1 MFVADDAPLLH
12 SADEAARQPM
22 SELSIPA
29 LFEQQVARDPEAIAV
44 TFGETRLSYAVLNA
58 RANRLAHHLLALGV
72 QPEDRVAVAL
82 HRCIDLPVAMLAIFK
97 AGAVY
102 LPVDPNYPAERIAF
116 MLDDARPALLLT
128 ASAAGAGMHAPGLRQ
143 LCLDDLALDGLP
155 AHNPG
160 LPIAPQHAAYLIYTS
175 GSTGKPKGVLVSHR
189 GVPYLVSTHMRRCEL
204 GPGCRVLQFA
214 SPSFDAALSEL
225 LRPLL
230 SGATSVMAPPDDLV
244 PGAPLAALLLRE
256 RVTHV
261 TLPPA
266 VLAVMPED
274 SLASVRYLIVAG
286 EAVSPALVERWHHG
300 RRMINAYGPTE
311 ATVLASMSAPMAGA
325 DDLSIGTPIDNTQIH
340 LLDAMLR
347 PVPIGAAG
355 ELCIG
360 GPGVARGYLNRPG
373 LTAERFV
380 ADPFGPPG
388 ARLYRSGDL
397 GRWRHDGT
405 LEFLGR
411 IDEQVKIR
419 GFRIEPGEVQAV
431 LEQHPEVAQATVIAR
446 EDQPGNRQLVGY
458 VVAAEHT
465 QPEPAALR
473 RYLAEH
479 LPDYMVPAAVV
490 MLEALPLTPNGKIDR
505 KALPAPD
512 FTAQSSAREAQTPNE
527 RALAGLFAEVLG
539 LPRVG
544 IDDDF
549 FALGGHSLL
558 ATRLISRI
566 RATLQIGLSVRAL
579 FEAPS
584 VARLAARLERADASA
599 ALQPVLTA
607 LPRPDTLPLSFAQQ
621 RLWFLHRFEGPSASY
636 NIPSCWRLHGAIDCA
651 ALEAALADLA
661 ERHESL
667 RTVFP
672 ETASGPCQRILDGVD
687 ARPALER
694 VRLDDRPEP
703 EAALQ
708 DALREAVRYG
718 FDLATQLPLRAT
730 LFTLGPD
737 THVLLLLLHHIA
749 ADGESVTPLMA
760 DLAVAYAARRGG
772 QAPGWAPLPLQY
784 ADYTL
789 WQHALLARPDDPA
802 SHAGRQLAYWHG
814 ALAGT
819 PELCSPLPDRPRP
832 AVSSHRNA
840 AFRLDMPPALHRALV
855 VAGQRHGASLF
866 MVLHAALAILLSRL
880 GAGADIVV
888 GSPIAGRTDAA
899 LDPLVGF
906 FVNTLALRTDTSG
919 DPDIAT
925 LLRQVR
931 ERCLTA
937 YAHQDLPFE
946 RVIEALNPTRTLS
959 AHPLFQV
966 MLGLQNAGQQPRLD
980 LAGLRATHLP
990 VHVPVVKC
998 DLVFNMWESADA
1010 ADAGNTPAGLHGHI
1024 EYAVDLFDAPTI
1036 ARLVRQWQRVLEAI
1050 VAVPGCRISEID
1062 LLDDED
1068 QRLLQ
1073 GWNATAQPVPERS
1086 IPALFEQQVARDPEA
1101 IAIVCGD
1108 RRFTYADLNARAN
1121 RLAHHLIGLGVRTED
1136 RIAVLL
1142 DDSTDFVVAIAAV
1155 LKAGAVYTPLS
1166 SRYPDERKQWIMADA
1181 AAGVLLVKGET
1192 PEGLRGMPGRVIDLD
1207 DPALARQPATNPGR
1221 AIAPDQLA
1229 YVIYTSGSTGRPK
1242 GVAVTHANIASF
1254 AADRRWRNG
1263 DHARVLAH
1271 SPHAFDASTYELW
1284 VPLLTGGQI
1293 VAAPPGNL
1301 EPAALRQLI
1310 DTASVTAVF
1319 MTTAMFRLAMDTD
1332 PACLR
1337 GLRTLWTGG
1346 ERASAAAFERM
1357 RAGCPDTAVVH
1368 VYGPTETTTYAIAY
1382 PVPAQ
1387 GDMAEN
1393 VPIGGP
1399 LDNTQIH
1406 LLDAMLQPVPIGAAG
1421 ELCIGGPGVARGYL
1435 NRPGLTAERFVA
1447 DPFGAPGARLYRSGD
1462 LGRWRHDGTL
1472 EFLGRIDEQVKIRG
1486 FRIEPGEVQAVLE
1499 QHPEVA
1505 QATVIAREDQP
1516 GNRQLV
1522 GYVVAAEHTQ
1532 PEPAALRRYLAEHL
1546 PDYMV
1551 PAAVVMLEAL
1561 PLTPNGKI
1569 DRKAL
1574 PAPDF
1579 TAQSASRTPRTPVE
1593 HALATLFANTLGLE
1607 KVGIDDSFFD
1617 LGGHSLLA
1625 TRLASRIRSMLSVE
1639 LPVRTLFEAPT
1650 VALLAQRVTAGQ
1662 ASAIEGPV
1670 LAPVPRPDA
1679 IPLSFAQQ
1687 RLWFL
1692 HRLEGPSPTY
1702 NVPSCWRLRGT
1713 LHADALEAA
1722 LADVVARHE
1731 SLRTVF
1737 PETGETPCQRILD
1750 AAHARPALE
1759 CVRLDDRPE
1768 PEAALHD
1775 ALQAAV
1781 RYSFDLATQ
1790 LPLRATLFTL
1800 GADEHVL
1807 LLLLH
1812 HIAADGESIGPL
1824 MADLAVA
1831 YAARRS
1837 GRAPAWAPLAVQYV
1851 DYTVWQHALLARP
1864 DDPASRAGRQLAYW
1878 RETLTGAPELCTFPP
1893 DRARPAAPSHRGAA
1907 VPLRIAPALHRDL
1920 VAVGQR
1926 HGASL
1931 FMVLHAALA
1940 ILLSR
1945 LGAGADVVVG
1955 SPIAGRTEATL
1966 DPLVGFFVN
1975 TLALRTNTSG
1985 DPDIATLLSQV
1996 REHCLAAYAHQDLPF
2011 ERVIEALNPARTLS
2025 AHPLFQ
2031 VMLGLQNASQQ
2042 PRLDLADLRT
2052 AHQPVHVPVVKFD
2065 LVFNMR
2071 EWADTQDAPEGLQGH
2086 IEYAVDLFD
2095 APTVERLARQWQRVL
2110 EAIATAP
2117 GCRISAI
2124 DLLDDDDRRLLQ
2136 GWNAT
2141 AQPVPERSIPAL
2153 FEQQVARDPETI
2165 AVTFGET
2172 RLSYAVLNARA
2183 NRLAHHLL
2191 ALGVQPEDR
2200 VAVALHRCVD
2210 LPVAMLAIFKAGAVY
2225 LPVDPNYP
2233 AERVAFM
2240 LDDARPTLLLTTST
2254 AGAGMHAPGLRQLCL
2269 DDLAL
2274 DGLPAHN
2281 PGLPIAPQHAAY
2293 LIYTSGS
2300 TGKPKGVL
2308 VSHRGVPHLVSTHR
2322 RRCELGPGCRV
2333 LQFASPS
2340 FDAALSELLRP
2351 LLSGATSVMAPPD
2364 DLVPGA
2370 PLAALLLRERVTHVT
2385 LPPAV
2390 LAVMPEDSLASVR
2403 YLIVAGEAV
2412 SPALVE
2418 RWHHGRRMINAYG
2431 PTEATVLA
2439 SMSAPMAGAD
2449 DLSIGTP
2456 IDNTQIHLLDAM
2468 LRPVPIGAAGELCIG
2483 GPGVARGYLNRPGLT
2498 AERFVADPFGPPGAR
2513 LYRSGDLGR
2522 WRHDG
2527 TLEFLGRIDE
2537 QVKIRGFRI
2546 EPGEVQAV
2554 LEQHPEVAQATVIAR
2569 EDQPGNR
2576 QLVGYVVAAEHT
2588 QPEPAALRRYLAEHL
2603 PDYMVPAAVV
2613 MLEALPLTPNGK
2625 IDRKALPAPEAGAD
2639 ASQAYEAPQ
2648 GEAETELA
2656 RIWGEILKRDR
2667 VGRTD
2672 QFFELGGHS
2681 LLAVRTV
2688 TAMRQAFGVD
2698 VAVRDLFAWPVLK
2711 DLAAHLRQ
2719 AARADLPAISAAERG
2734 AQVPM
2739 SFAQRALWFL
2749 AQIDGITQVHLV
2761 PIGVQLRGHLDR
2773 DALRRALDRIVA
2785 RHEALRTTFAVADGQ
2800 PVQRILPAHA
2810 ARLRLDETDLRGH
2823 GHPHDALQRLIA
2835 LECETPF
2842 DLGTDP
2848 AIRGRLIR
2856 QADDA
2861 YTLLVTLHHIA
2872 TDGWSVGVFLRELGA
2887 LYNAFTQAQDD
2898 PLPALALQYADY
2910 SLWQQRWMASDAP
2923 QRQAAYWKTM
2933 LADAPEQ
2940 LELPTDH
2947 PRPLRRAYAGALL
2960 DVTLD
2965 ATLTAGLKALS
2976 RRHGTTLFMT
2986 LLTGWAI
2993 LLSRLSR
3000 QRDVVI
3006 GTAVANRGHAEVEPL
3021 IGFFA
3026 NMLALRVDLDDAP
3039 TVGQLL
3045 RQVKARAIAAQ
3056 QHEDLPFEHV
3066 VELTRPTR
3074 SLARNPLFQVVFVWQ
3089 NTPEEALALNGLTA
3103 TPLRMETRTTAK
3115 FDLTLALQETGDRI
3129 SGGIEYATALFE
3141 PGTIERFAGYL
3152 RTLLQAMVDDDA
3164 RPVDRL
3170 PMLPAAERQH
3180 LLAGADAAAHAV
3192 SEATLPQL
3200 FERQAAQTPEAIAV
3214 VFEAQSLTYAELNR
3228 RANRL
3233 AHGLIAQG
3241 IGPAQFVGIALP
3253 RGLDLLVAL
3262 LAVLKAGAAYLP
3274 LDPDYPQD
3282 RLAFMI
3288 EDAQPTLV
3296 ITHAAV
3302 ADRLP
3307 AGAPQWTLDAPE
3319 TEARLSRMPA
3329 ADPTDAHR
3337 VRPLLPSHPVYV
3349 IYTSGS
3355 TGKPKGVVIEHRNV
3369 ARLLRVTE
3377 PPFRFDHTDVWT
3389 LFHSFAFDFSVWEIW
3404 GALAYGGRLVVVPA
3418 LCARAPDAFYA
3429 LLCREGVTVLNQ
3441 TPSAFQQLIAAQARS
3456 DAAHR
3461 LRCIVFGGEALELH
3475 TLLPW
3480 IRRND
3485 PERTRLINMYGI
3497 TEITVHATFCPIGRA
3512 DIEAGAGSRIG
3523 TPLADLRLHLLDEAL
3538 EPVPVGVLGE
3548 LYIGGPGLARGYL
3561 NRPALTAE
3569 RFIASPFGPPG
3580 ARLYKSGDIGRRLPD
3595 GTFEF
3600 LGRNDDQVKIRGFR
3614 IELGEI
3620 EAKLAAQPGV
3630 RDAVVLAREDRAG
3643 DKQLVAYLVPEAGGA
3658 LHAATLRD
3666 SLARELADYMLPSAY
3681 VMLDTLP
3688 LTVNGKLDRK
3698 ALPAPQGDAYVRRGD
3713 AAPQGAMET
3722 ALAAIWSAVLQR
3734 ESIGRHDN
3742 FFELGGHSLLAV
3754 RLLSQI
3760 RDALQ
3765 LEMPLSALFSHP
3777 SLAGFAAAAEQT
3789 GRTTVTAIPPADR
3802 GAPLALSFAQQR
3814 LWFLAQMEGTRVSEA
3829 YHIPGAFRLEGTLDP
3844 AALAAALDRIVARHE
3859 ALRTTFG
3866 EHDGVAVQVI
3876 APPDIGLALQTHDLS
3891 GIDDPQAREARLRQ
3905 HLAQQARAPFDLARS
3920 PLMRAGLFRLAPQE
3934 HVLFLCLH
3942 HIVFD
3947 GWSMGVLLHELS
3959 ALYAA
3964 LRETGADAHD
3974 PLPPLPI
3981 QYPDY
3986 AQWQRRWIGG
3996 ERQRHQ
4002 ADYWRQALA
4011 GVPSVIAL
4019 PTDRPRPPRQDY
4031 AGAHCPVVLDAA
4043 LSRRLGALSQRH
4055 GVTLYMTLMAAWATL
4070 LSRLSGQHDIVIG
4083 SPTAGRTR
4091 SETEH
4096 LIGFFVNTLAMR
4108 YQLAPGQT
4116 VAGLLAH
4123 SRQQVLA
4130 AQQHADLPFEQIVDL
4145 VQPPR
4150 SLAHAPIF
4158 QVLFAWQ
4165 NVPPGRLALP
4175 ALTASPLRG
4184 PGSVSAKFDLTL
4196 TLQEADGR
4204 IVGTL
4209 EYATALYDGATV
4221 ERYIDHWRTLLEAM
4235 ADDDSRPLA
4244 DLPLLTPAQRQQV
4257 LAQWNAT
4264 QAPYPRHACLH
4275 QSFEAQAGRTPDAV
4289 AVVHEARQLTYAQLN
4304 AQANRLAHR
4313 LIALGVRPDARV
4325 ALCMMRGVEM
4335 VVGLLGILK
4344 AGGAYVPLDPNH
4356 PPARLAAMLEDCA
4369 PAAVVVKDALPSG
4382 LPAQGLPVVSLDE
4395 ADTARDSPAGNPDAD
4410 ALGLTSRHL
4419 AYVIYTSGSTGLP
4432 KGVMVE
4438 HRSVMNLWQALEQT
4452 VYGEGRP
4459 CARVALNA
4467 ALSFDASVQA
4477 LVQLLSGRCL
4487 VIVPQAIRLDAA
4499 ALSAFLKDQRID
4511 VFDCT
4516 PAQLDLLVAGG
4527 AFDDAP
4533 GLPGA
4538 ILVGG
4543 DAMAASTWDTLCR
4556 TDGVRVYNVYGPT
4569 ECTVDA
4575 TLCAL
4580 RGQSGRPSIGRPLAN
4595 TRAYL
4600 LDARQQP
4607 VPVGVAGELC
4617 IGGAGV
4623 ARGYLNRPE
4632 LTAERFLPDPFSG
4645 EAGARMYRTGDLGR
4659 WLPDGRI
4666 EYLGR
4671 NDHQVKIRGFRI
4683 EPGEIQAVLEQH
4695 PDVVQAAVVAHEDAA
4710 GGKQLVG
4717 YAVAA
4722 GAARLEPAALR
4733 RYLAERLPDYMVP
4746 AAMVRLD
4753 ALPLTANGKIDRQA
4767 LPAPDFGAGAN
4778 ARAPLTPNEHAL
4790 AALFAEALGLDK
4802 VGIDD
4807 SFFDLGGH
4815 SLLATRLVS
4824 RIRAELD
4831 AALPVRALFEAP
4843 SVALLAQRLNADGA
4857 DGDLDLVLP
4866 LRATGNKRPLF
4877 CVHTATGLGWPYAGL
4892 VAHVGREVP
4901 VYALQ
4906 SPFLDAHAPL
4916 HDDIGAVVDRYIAAL
4931 QAVQP
4936 QGPYRLLGWSIGGVI
4951 AHRIATRLEQLGHA
4965 VELLALL
4972 DSHPAQRAQT
4982 QPSTQ
4987 AQLLRRFL
4995 DIIGWPAGE
5004 DEVPADPPLDTLA
5017 RLHAQHDR
5025 LSVLTLAQVHRLF
5038 DVFKHHLRLWRA
5050 PDLGRV
5056 HGRTVLFEATRAAP
5070 RPEPLHTLWTPHVAR
5085 AMAVHGIP
5093 CTHDDMARPA
5103 CLAAIG
5109 QQLKDAL

>member
-1 MFVADDAPLLH
+1 
-12 SADEAARQPM
+12 
-22 SELSIPA
+22 
-29 LFEQQVARDPEAIAV
+29 
-44 TFGETRLSYAVLNA
+44 
-58 RANRLAHHLLALGV
+58 
-72 QPEDRVAVAL
+72 
-82 HRCIDLPVAMLAIFK
+82 
-97 AGAVY
+97 
-102 LPVDPNYPAERIAF
+102 
-116 MLDDARPALLLT
+116 
-128 ASAAGAGMHAPGLRQ
+128 
-143 LCLDDLALDGLP
+143 
-155 AHNPG
+155 
-160 LPIAPQHAAYLIYTS
+160 
-175 GSTGKPKGVLVSHR
+175 
-189 GVPYLVSTHMRRCEL
+189 MRRCEL

-266 VLAVMPED
+266 VLAVMPEH

-458 VVAAEHT
+458 AVAAEHT

-490 MLEALPLTPNGKIDR
+490 MLDALPLTPNGKIDR

-527 RALAGLFAEVLG
+527 RALASLFAEVLG

-566 RATLQIGLSVRAL
+566 RTTLQIGLSVRAL

-737 THVLLLLLHHIA
+737 AHVLLLLLHHIA

-1068 QRLLQ
+1068 RRLLQ
-1073 GWNATAQPVPERS
+1073 GWNATAQPVPDRS

-1108 RRFTYADLNARAN
+1108 HRFTYADLNARAN

-1368 VYGPTETTTYAIAY
+1368 VYGPTETTTYAVAY

-1393 VPIGGP
+1393 VPLGGP

-1447 DPFGAPGARLYRSGD
+1447 DPFGPPGARLYRSGD

-1522 GYVVAAEHTQ
+1522 GYAVAAEHTQ

-1579 TAQSASRTPRTPVE
+1579 TAQSASRTPRTPRTPVE

-1878 RETLTGAPELCTFPP
+1878 RETLTGA
-1893 DRARPAAPSHRGAA
+1893 
-1907 VPLRIAPALHRDL
+1907 
-1920 VAVGQR
+1920 
-1926 HGASL
+1926 
-1931 FMVLHAALA
+1931 
-1940 ILLSR
+1940 
-1945 LGAGADVVVG
+1945 
-1955 SPIAGRTEATL
+1955 
-1966 DPLVGFFVN
+1966 
-1975 TLALRTNTSG
+1975 
-1985 DPDIATLLSQV
+1985 
-1996 REHCLAAYAHQDLPF
+1996 
-2011 ERVIEALNPARTLS
+2011 
-2025 AHPLFQ
+2025 
-2031 VMLGLQNASQQ
+2031 
-2042 PRLDLADLRT
+2042 
-2052 AHQPVHVPVVKFD
+2052 
-2065 LVFNMR
+2065 
-2071 EWADTQDAPEGLQGH
+2071 
-2086 IEYAVDLFD
+2086 
-2095 APTVERLARQWQRVL
+2095 
-2110 EAIATAP
+2110 
-2117 GCRISAI
+2117 
-2124 DLLDDDDRRLLQ
+2124 
-2136 GWNAT
+2136 
-2141 AQPVPERSIPAL
+2141 
-2153 FEQQVARDPETI
+2153 
-2165 AVTFGET
+2165 
-2172 RLSYAVLNARA
+2172 
-2183 NRLAHHLL
+2183 
-2191 ALGVQPEDR
+2191 
-2200 VAVALHRCVD
+2200 
-2210 LPVAMLAIFKAGAVY
+2210 
-2225 LPVDPNYP
+2225 
-2233 AERVAFM
+2233 
-2240 LDDARPTLLLTTST
+2240 
-2254 AGAGMHAPGLRQLCL
+2254 
-2269 DDLAL
+2269 
-2274 DGLPAHN
+2274 
-2281 PGLPIAPQHAAY
+2281 
-2293 LIYTSGS
+2293 
-2300 TGKPKGVL
+2300 
-2308 VSHRGVPHLVSTHR
+2308 
-2322 RRCELGPGCRV
+2322 
-2333 LQFASPS
+2333 
-2340 FDAALSELLRP
+2340 
-2351 LLSGATSVMAPPD
+2351 
-2364 DLVPGA
+2364 
-2370 PLAALLLRERVTHVT
+2370 
-2385 LPPAV
+2385 
-2390 LAVMPEDSLASVR
+2390 
-2403 YLIVAGEAV
+2403 
-2412 SPALVE
+2412 
-2418 RWHHGRRMINAYG
+2418 
-2431 PTEATVLA
+2431 
-2439 SMSAPMAGAD
+2439 
-2449 DLSIGTP
+2449 
-2456 IDNTQIHLLDAM
+2456 
-2468 LRPVPIGAAGELCIG
+2468 
-2483 GPGVARGYLNRPGLT
+2483 
-2498 AERFVADPFGPPGAR
+2498 
-2513 LYRSGDLGR
+2513 
-2522 WRHDG
+2522 
-2527 TLEFLGRIDE
+2527 
-2537 QVKIRGFRI
+2537 
-2546 EPGEVQAV
+2546 
-2554 LEQHPEVAQATVIAR
+2554 
-2569 EDQPGNR
+2569 
-2576 QLVGYVVAAEHT
+2576 
-2588 QPEPAALRRYLAEHL
+2588 
-2603 PDYMVPAAVV
+2603 
-2613 MLEALPLTPNGK
+2613 
-2625 IDRKALPAPEAGAD
+2625 
-2639 ASQAYEAPQ
+2639 
-2648 GEAETELA
+2648 
-2656 RIWGEILKRDR
+2656 
-2667 VGRTD
+2667 
-2672 QFFELGGHS
+2672 
-2681 LLAVRTV
+2681 
-2688 TAMRQAFGVD
+2688 
-2698 VAVRDLFAWPVLK
+2698 
-2711 DLAAHLRQ
+2711 
-2719 AARADLPAISAAERG
+2719 
-2734 AQVPM
+2734 
-2739 SFAQRALWFL
+2739 
-2749 AQIDGITQVHLV
+2749 
-2761 PIGVQLRGHLDR
+2761 
-2773 DALRRALDRIVA
+2773 
-2785 RHEALRTTFAVADGQ
+2785 
-2800 PVQRILPAHA
+2800 
-2810 ARLRLDETDLRGH
+2810 
-2823 GHPHDALQRLIA
+2823 
-2835 LECETPF
+2835 
-2842 DLGTDP
+2842 
-2848 AIRGRLIR
+2848 
-2856 QADDA
+2856 
-2861 YTLLVTLHHIA
+2861 
-2872 TDGWSVGVFLRELGA
+2872 
-2887 LYNAFTQAQDD
+2887 
-2898 PLPALALQYADY
+2898 
-2910 SLWQQRWMASDAP
+2910 
-2923 QRQAAYWKTM
+2923 
-2933 LADAPEQ
+2933 
-2940 LELPTDH
+2940 
-2947 PRPLRRAYAGALL
+2947 
-2960 DVTLD
+2960 
-2965 ATLTAGLKALS
+2965 
-2976 RRHGTTLFMT
+2976 
-2986 LLTGWAI
+2986 
-2993 LLSRLSR
+2993 
-3000 QRDVVI
+3000 
-3006 GTAVANRGHAEVEPL
+3006 
-3021 IGFFA
+3021 
-3026 NMLALRVDLDDAP
+3026 
-3039 TVGQLL
+3039 
-3045 RQVKARAIAAQ
+3045 
-3056 QHEDLPFEHV
+3056 
-3066 VELTRPTR
+3066 
-3074 SLARNPLFQVVFVWQ
+3074 
-3089 NTPEEALALNGLTA
+3089 
-3103 TPLRMETRTTAK
+3103 
-3115 FDLTLALQETGDRI
+3115 
-3129 SGGIEYATALFE
+3129 
-3141 PGTIERFAGYL
+3141 
-3152 RTLLQAMVDDDA
+3152 
-3164 RPVDRL
+3164 
-3170 PMLPAAERQH
+3170 
-3180 LLAGADAAAHAV
+3180 
-3192 SEATLPQL
+3192 
-3200 FERQAAQTPEAIAV
+3200 
-3214 VFEAQSLTYAELNR
+3214 
-3228 RANRL
+3228 
-3233 AHGLIAQG
+3233 
-3241 IGPAQFVGIALP
+3241 
-3253 RGLDLLVAL
+3253 
-3262 LAVLKAGAAYLP
+3262 
-3274 LDPDYPQD
+3274 
-3282 RLAFMI
+3282 
-3288 EDAQPTLV
+3288 
-3296 ITHAAV
+3296 
-3302 ADRLP
+3302 
-3307 AGAPQWTLDAPE
+3307 
-3319 TEARLSRMPA
+3319 
-3329 ADPTDAHR
+3329 
-3337 VRPLLPSHPVYV
+3337 
-3349 IYTSGS
+3349 
-3355 TGKPKGVVIEHRNV
+3355 
-3369 ARLLRVTE
+3369 
-3377 PPFRFDHTDVWT
+3377 
-3389 LFHSFAFDFSVWEIW
+3389 
-3404 GALAYGGRLVVVPA
+3404 
-3418 LCARAPDAFYA
+3418 
-3429 LLCREGVTVLNQ
+3429 
-3441 TPSAFQQLIAAQARS
+3441 
-3456 DAAHR
+3456 
-3461 LRCIVFGGEALELH
+3461 
-3475 TLLPW
+3475 
-3480 IRRND
+3480 
-3485 PERTRLINMYGI
+3485 
-3497 TEITVHATFCPIGRA
+3497 
-3512 DIEAGAGSRIG
+3512 
-3523 TPLADLRLHLLDEAL
+3523 
-3538 EPVPVGVLGE
+3538 
-3548 LYIGGPGLARGYL
+3548 
-3561 NRPALTAE
+3561 
-3569 RFIASPFGPPG
+3569 
-3580 ARLYKSGDIGRRLPD
+3580 
-3595 GTFEF
+3595 
-3600 LGRNDDQVKIRGFR
+3600 
-3614 IELGEI
+3614 
-3620 EAKLAAQPGV
+3620 
-3630 RDAVVLAREDRAG
+3630 
-3643 DKQLVAYLVPEAGGA
+3643 
-3658 LHAATLRD
+3658 
-3666 SLARELADYMLPSAY
+3666 
-3681 VMLDTLP
+3681 
-3688 LTVNGKLDRK
+3688 
-3698 ALPAPQGDAYVRRGD
+3698 
-3713 AAPQGAMET
+3713 
-3722 ALAAIWSAVLQR
+3722 
-3734 ESIGRHDN
+3734 
-3742 FFELGGHSLLAV
+3742 
-3754 RLLSQI
+3754 
-3760 RDALQ
+3760 
-3765 LEMPLSALFSHP
+3765 
-3777 SLAGFAAAAEQT
+3777 
-3789 GRTTVTAIPPADR
+3789 
-3802 GAPLALSFAQQR
+3802 
-3814 LWFLAQMEGTRVSEA
+3814 
-3829 YHIPGAFRLEGTLDP
+3829 
-3844 AALAAALDRIVARHE
+3844 
-3859 ALRTTFG
+3859 
-3866 EHDGVAVQVI
+3866 
-3876 APPDIGLALQTHDLS
+3876 
-3891 GIDDPQAREARLRQ
+3891 
-3905 HLAQQARAPFDLARS
+3905 
-3920 PLMRAGLFRLAPQE
+3920 
-3934 HVLFLCLH
+3934 
-3942 HIVFD
+3942 
-3947 GWSMGVLLHELS
+3947 
-3959 ALYAA
+3959 
-3964 LRETGADAHD
+3964 
-3974 PLPPLPI
+3974 
-3981 QYPDY
+3981 
-3986 AQWQRRWIGG
+3986 
-3996 ERQRHQ
+3996 
-4002 ADYWRQALA
+4002 
-4011 GVPSVIAL
+4011 
-4019 PTDRPRPPRQDY
+4019 
-4031 AGAHCPVVLDAA
+4031 
-4043 LSRRLGALSQRH
+4043 
-4055 GVTLYMTLMAAWATL
+4055 
-4070 LSRLSGQHDIVIG
+4070 
-4083 SPTAGRTR
+4083 
-4091 SETEH
+4091 
-4096 LIGFFVNTLAMR
+4096 
-4108 YQLAPGQT
+4108 
-4116 VAGLLAH
+4116 
-4123 SRQQVLA
+4123 
-4130 AQQHADLPFEQIVDL
+4130 
-4145 VQPPR
+4145 
-4150 SLAHAPIF
+4150 
-4158 QVLFAWQ
+4158 
-4165 NVPPGRLALP
+4165 
-4175 ALTASPLRG
+4175 
-4184 PGSVSAKFDLTL
+4184 
-4196 TLQEADGR
+4196 
-4204 IVGTL
+4204 
-4209 EYATALYDGATV
+4209 
-4221 ERYIDHWRTLLEAM
+4221 
-4235 ADDDSRPLA
+4235 
-4244 DLPLLTPAQRQQV
+4244 
-4257 LAQWNAT
+4257 
-4264 QAPYPRHACLH
+4264 
-4275 QSFEAQAGRTPDAV
+4275 
-4289 AVVHEARQLTYAQLN
+4289 
-4304 AQANRLAHR
+4304 
-4313 LIALGVRPDARV
+4313 
-4325 ALCMMRGVEM
+4325 
-4335 VVGLLGILK
+4335 
-4344 AGGAYVPLDPNH
+4344 
-4356 PPARLAAMLEDCA
+4356 
-4369 PAAVVVKDALPSG
+4369 
-4382 LPAQGLPVVSLDE
+4382 
-4395 ADTARDSPAGNPDAD
+4395 
-4410 ALGLTSRHL
+4410 
-4419 AYVIYTSGSTGLP
+4419 
-4432 KGVMVE
+4432 
-4438 HRSVMNLWQALEQT
+4438 
-4452 VYGEGRP
+4452 
-4459 CARVALNA
+4459 
-4467 ALSFDASVQA
+4467 
-4477 LVQLLSGRCL
+4477 
-4487 VIVPQAIRLDAA
+4487 
-4499 ALSAFLKDQRID
+4499 
-4511 VFDCT
+4511 
-4516 PAQLDLLVAGG
+4516 
-4527 AFDDAP
+4527 
-4533 GLPGA
+4533 
-4538 ILVGG
+4538 
-4543 DAMAASTWDTLCR
+4543 
-4556 TDGVRVYNVYGPT
+4556 
-4569 ECTVDA
+4569 
-4575 TLCAL
+4575 
-4580 RGQSGRPSIGRPLAN
+4580 
-4595 TRAYL
+4595 
-4600 LDARQQP
+4600 
-4607 VPVGVAGELC
+4607 
-4617 IGGAGV
+4617 
-4623 ARGYLNRPE
+4623 
-4632 LTAERFLPDPFSG
+4632 
-4645 EAGARMYRTGDLGR
+4645 
-4659 WLPDGRI
+4659 
-4666 EYLGR
+4666 
-4671 NDHQVKIRGFRI
+4671 
-4683 EPGEIQAVLEQH
+4683 
-4695 PDVVQAAVVAHEDAA
+4695 
-4710 GGKQLVG
+4710 
-4717 YAVAA
+4717 
-4722 GAARLEPAALR
+4722 
-4733 RYLAERLPDYMVP
+4733 
-4746 AAMVRLD
+4746 
-4753 ALPLTANGKIDRQA
+4753 
-4767 LPAPDFGAGAN
+4767 
-4778 ARAPLTPNEHAL
+4778 
-4790 AALFAEALGLDK
+4790 
-4802 VGIDD
+4802 
-4807 SFFDLGGH
+4807 
-4815 SLLATRLVS
+4815 
-4824 RIRAELD
+4824 
-4831 AALPVRALFEAP
+4831 
-4843 SVALLAQRLNADGA
+4843 
-4857 DGDLDLVLP
+4857 
-4866 LRATGNKRPLF
+4866 
-4877 CVHTATGLGWPYAGL
+4877 
-4892 VAHVGREVP
+4892 
-4901 VYALQ
+4901 
-4906 SPFLDAHAPL
+4906 
-4916 HDDIGAVVDRYIAAL
+4916 
-4931 QAVQP
+4931 
-4936 QGPYRLLGWSIGGVI
+4936 
-4951 AHRIATRLEQLGHA
+4951 
-4965 VELLALL
+4965 
-4972 DSHPAQRAQT
+4972 
-4982 QPSTQ
+4982 
-4987 AQLLRRFL
+4987 
-4995 DIIGWPAGE
+4995 
-5004 DEVPADPPLDTLA
+5004 
-5017 RLHAQHDR
+5017 
-5025 LSVLTLAQVHRLF
+5025 
-5038 DVFKHHLRLWRA
+5038 
-5050 PDLGRV
+5050 
-5056 HGRTVLFEATRAAP
+5056 
-5070 RPEPLHTLWTPHVAR
+5070 
-5085 AMAVHGIP
+5085 
-5093 CTHDDMARPA
+5093 
-5103 CLAAIG
+5103 
-5109 QQLKDAL
+5109 

>member
-22 SELSIPA
+22 SELSIPT

-82 HRCIDLPVAMLAIFK
+82 HRCVDLPVAMLAIFK

-128 ASAAGAGMHAPGLRQ
+128 TSAAGAGMHAPGLRQ

-155 AHNPG
+155 VHNPG

-189 GVPYLVSTHMRRCEL
+189 GVPHLVSTHMRRCEL

-244 PGAPLAALLLRE
+244 PGAPLTALLLRE

-458 VVAAEHT
+458 VVAAENT
-465 QPEPAALR
+465 QPEPAMLR
-473 RYLAEH
+473 RHLAEH

-566 RATLQIGLSVRAL
+566 RTTLQIGLSVRAL

-737 THVLLLLLHHIA
+737 AHVLLLLLHHIV

-880 GAGADIVV
+880 GAGAGADIVV

-1393 VPIGGP
+1393 VPLGGP

-1406 LLDAMLQPVPIGAAG
+1406 LLDAMLRPVPIGAAG

-1447 DPFGAPGARLYRSGD
+1447 DPFGPPGARLYRSGD
-1462 LGRWRHDGTL
+1462 LGRWRHDGTI

-1551 PAAVVMLEAL
+1551 PAAVVMLKAL

-1926 HGASL
+1926 HGA
-1931 FMVLHAALA
+1931 MPLH
-1940 ILLSR
+1940 
-1945 LGAGADVVVG
+1945 
-1955 SPIAGRTEATL
+1955 
-1966 DPLVGFFVN
+1966 
-1975 TLALRTNTSG
+1975 
-1985 DPDIATLLSQV
+1985 
-1996 REHCLAAYAHQDLPF
+1996 
-2011 ERVIEALNPARTLS
+2011 
-2025 AHPLFQ
+2025 
-2031 VMLGLQNASQQ
+2031 
-2042 PRLDLADLRT
+2042 
-2052 AHQPVHVPVVKFD
+2052 
-2065 LVFNMR
+2065 
-2071 EWADTQDAPEGLQGH
+2071 
-2086 IEYAVDLFD
+2086 
-2095 APTVERLARQWQRVL
+2095 
-2110 EAIATAP
+2110 
-2117 GCRISAI
+2117 
-2124 DLLDDDDRRLLQ
+2124 
-2136 GWNAT
+2136 
-2141 AQPVPERSIPAL
+2141 
-2153 FEQQVARDPETI
+2153 
-2165 AVTFGET
+2165 
-2172 RLSYAVLNARA
+2172 
-2183 NRLAHHLL
+2183 
-2191 ALGVQPEDR
+2191 
-2200 VAVALHRCVD
+2200 
-2210 LPVAMLAIFKAGAVY
+2210 
-2225 LPVDPNYP
+2225 
-2233 AERVAFM
+2233 
-2240 LDDARPTLLLTTST
+2240 
-2254 AGAGMHAPGLRQLCL
+2254 
-2269 DDLAL
+2269 
-2274 DGLPAHN
+2274 
-2281 PGLPIAPQHAAY
+2281 
-2293 LIYTSGS
+2293 
-2300 TGKPKGVL
+2300 
-2308 VSHRGVPHLVSTHR
+2308 
-2322 RRCELGPGCRV
+2322 
-2333 LQFASPS
+2333 
-2340 FDAALSELLRP
+2340 
-2351 LLSGATSVMAPPD
+2351 
-2364 DLVPGA
+2364 
-2370 PLAALLLRERVTHVT
+2370 
-2385 LPPAV
+2385 
-2390 LAVMPEDSLASVR
+2390 
-2403 YLIVAGEAV
+2403 
-2412 SPALVE
+2412 
-2418 RWHHGRRMINAYG
+2418 
-2431 PTEATVLA
+2431 
-2439 SMSAPMAGAD
+2439 
-2449 DLSIGTP
+2449 
-2456 IDNTQIHLLDAM
+2456 
-2468 LRPVPIGAAGELCIG
+2468 GAA
-2483 GPGVARGYLNRPGLT
+2483 R
-2498 AERFVADPFGPPGAR
+2498 GAR
-2513 LYRSGDLGR
+2513 
-2522 WRHDG
+2522 H
-2527 TLEFLGRIDE
+2527 
-2537 QVKIRGFRI
+2537 
-2546 EPGEVQAV
+2546 
-2554 LEQHPEVAQATVIAR
+2554 
-2569 EDQPGNR
+2569 
-2576 QLVGYVVAAEHT
+2576 
-2588 QPEPAALRRYLAEHL
+2588 
-2603 PDYMVPAAVV
+2603 
-2613 MLEALPLTPNGK
+2613 
-2625 IDRKALPAPEAGAD
+2625 
-2639 ASQAYEAPQ
+2639 
-2648 GEAETELA
+2648 
-2656 RIWGEILKRDR
+2656 
-2667 VGRTD
+2667 
-2672 QFFELGGHS
+2672 
-2681 LLAVRTV
+2681 
-2688 TAMRQAFGVD
+2688 
-2698 VAVRDLFAWPVLK
+2698 
-2711 DLAAHLRQ
+2711 
-2719 AARADLPAISAAERG
+2719 
-2734 AQVPM
+2734 
-2739 SFAQRALWFL
+2739 
-2749 AQIDGITQVHLV
+2749 
-2761 PIGVQLRGHLDR
+2761 
-2773 DALRRALDRIVA
+2773 
-2785 RHEALRTTFAVADGQ
+2785 
-2800 PVQRILPAHA
+2800 
-2810 ARLRLDETDLRGH
+2810 
-2823 GHPHDALQRLIA
+2823 
-2835 LECETPF
+2835 
-2842 DLGTDP
+2842 
-2848 AIRGRLIR
+2848 
-2856 QADDA
+2856 
-2861 YTLLVTLHHIA
+2861 
-2872 TDGWSVGVFLRELGA
+2872 
-2887 LYNAFTQAQDD
+2887 
-2898 PLPALALQYADY
+2898 
-2910 SLWQQRWMASDAP
+2910 
-2923 QRQAAYWKTM
+2923 
-2933 LADAPEQ
+2933 
-2940 LELPTDH
+2940 
-2947 PRPLRRAYAGALL
+2947 
-2960 DVTLD
+2960 
-2965 ATLTAGLKALS
+2965 
-2976 RRHGTTLFMT
+2976 
-2986 LLTGWAI
+2986 
-2993 LLSRLSR
+2993 
-3000 QRDVVI
+3000 
-3006 GTAVANRGHAEVEPL
+3006 
-3021 IGFFA
+3021 
-3026 NMLALRVDLDDAP
+3026 
-3039 TVGQLL
+3039 
-3045 RQVKARAIAAQ
+3045 
-3056 QHEDLPFEHV
+3056 
-3066 VELTRPTR
+3066 
-3074 SLARNPLFQVVFVWQ
+3074 
-3089 NTPEEALALNGLTA
+3089 
-3103 TPLRMETRTTAK
+3103 
-3115 FDLTLALQETGDRI
+3115 
-3129 SGGIEYATALFE
+3129 
-3141 PGTIERFAGYL
+3141 
-3152 RTLLQAMVDDDA
+3152 
-3164 RPVDRL
+3164 
-3170 PMLPAAERQH
+3170 
-3180 LLAGADAAAHAV
+3180 
-3192 SEATLPQL
+3192 
-3200 FERQAAQTPEAIAV
+3200 
-3214 VFEAQSLTYAELNR
+3214 
-3228 RANRL
+3228 
-3233 AHGLIAQG
+3233 
-3241 IGPAQFVGIALP
+3241 PAQ
-3253 RGLDLLVAL
+3253 
-3262 LAVLKAGAAYLP
+3262 
-3274 LDPDYPQD
+3274 
-3282 RLAFMI
+3282 
-3288 EDAQPTLV
+3288 
-3296 ITHAAV
+3296 
-3302 ADRLP
+3302 
-3307 AGAPQWTLDAPE
+3307 
-3319 TEARLSRMPA
+3319 
-3329 ADPTDAHR
+3329 
-3337 VRPLLPSHPVYV
+3337 
-3349 IYTSGS
+3349 
-3355 TGKPKGVVIEHRNV
+3355 
-3369 ARLLRVTE
+3369 
-3377 PPFRFDHTDVWT
+3377 
-3389 LFHSFAFDFSVWEIW
+3389 
-3404 GALAYGGRLVVVPA
+3404 
-3418 LCARAPDAFYA
+3418 
-3429 LLCREGVTVLNQ
+3429 
-3441 TPSAFQQLIAAQARS
+3441 
-3456 DAAHR
+3456 
-3461 LRCIVFGGEALELH
+3461 
-3475 TLLPW
+3475 
-3480 IRRND
+3480 
-3485 PERTRLINMYGI
+3485 
-3497 TEITVHATFCPIGRA
+3497 
-3512 DIEAGAGSRIG
+3512 
-3523 TPLADLRLHLLDEAL
+3523 
-3538 EPVPVGVLGE
+3538 
-3548 LYIGGPGLARGYL
+3548 
-3561 NRPALTAE
+3561 
-3569 RFIASPFGPPG
+3569 
-3580 ARLYKSGDIGRRLPD
+3580 
-3595 GTFEF
+3595 
-3600 LGRNDDQVKIRGFR
+3600 
-3614 IELGEI
+3614 
-3620 EAKLAAQPGV
+3620 
-3630 RDAVVLAREDRAG
+3630 
-3643 DKQLVAYLVPEAGGA
+3643 
-3658 LHAATLRD
+3658 
-3666 SLARELADYMLPSAY
+3666 
-3681 VMLDTLP
+3681 
-3688 LTVNGKLDRK
+3688 
-3698 ALPAPQGDAYVRRGD
+3698 
-3713 AAPQGAMET
+3713 
-3722 ALAAIWSAVLQR
+3722 
-3734 ESIGRHDN
+3734 
-3742 FFELGGHSLLAV
+3742 
-3754 RLLSQI
+3754 
-3760 RDALQ
+3760 
-3765 LEMPLSALFSHP
+3765 
-3777 SLAGFAAAAEQT
+3777 
-3789 GRTTVTAIPPADR
+3789 
-3802 GAPLALSFAQQR
+3802 
-3814 LWFLAQMEGTRVSEA
+3814 
-3829 YHIPGAFRLEGTLDP
+3829 
-3844 AALAAALDRIVARHE
+3844 
-3859 ALRTTFG
+3859 
-3866 EHDGVAVQVI
+3866 
-3876 APPDIGLALQTHDLS
+3876 
-3891 GIDDPQAREARLRQ
+3891 
-3905 HLAQQARAPFDLARS
+3905 
-3920 PLMRAGLFRLAPQE
+3920 
-3934 HVLFLCLH
+3934 
-3942 HIVFD
+3942 
-3947 GWSMGVLLHELS
+3947 
-3959 ALYAA
+3959 
-3964 LRETGADAHD
+3964 
-3974 PLPPLPI
+3974 
-3981 QYPDY
+3981 
-3986 AQWQRRWIGG
+3986 
-3996 ERQRHQ
+3996 
-4002 ADYWRQALA
+4002 
-4011 GVPSVIAL
+4011 
-4019 PTDRPRPPRQDY
+4019 
-4031 AGAHCPVVLDAA
+4031 
-4043 LSRRLGALSQRH
+4043 
-4055 GVTLYMTLMAAWATL
+4055 
-4070 LSRLSGQHDIVIG
+4070 
-4083 SPTAGRTR
+4083 
-4091 SETEH
+4091 
-4096 LIGFFVNTLAMR
+4096 
-4108 YQLAPGQT
+4108 
-4116 VAGLLAH
+4116 
-4123 SRQQVLA
+4123 
-4130 AQQHADLPFEQIVDL
+4130 
-4145 VQPPR
+4145 
-4150 SLAHAPIF
+4150 
-4158 QVLFAWQ
+4158 
-4165 NVPPGRLALP
+4165 PPGR
-4175 ALTASPLRG
+4175 R
-4184 PGSVSAKFDLTL
+4184 
-4196 TLQEADGR
+4196 R
-4204 IVGTL
+4204 
-4209 EYATALYDGATV
+4209 
-4221 ERYIDHWRTLLEAM
+4221 RR
-4235 ADDDSRPLA
+4235 R
-4244 DLPLLTPAQRQQV
+4244 R
-4257 LAQWNAT
+4257 
-4264 QAPYPRHACLH
+4264 
-4275 QSFEAQAGRTPDAV
+4275 
-4289 AVVHEARQLTYAQLN
+4289 
-4304 AQANRLAHR
+4304 RLAHR
-4313 LIALGVRPDARV
+4313 R
-4325 ALCMMRGVEM
+4325 
-4335 VVGLLGILK
+4335 
-4344 AGGAYVPLDPNH
+4344 
-4356 PPARLAAMLEDCA
+4356 
-4369 PAAVVVKDALPSG
+4369 
-4382 LPAQGLPVVSLDE
+4382 
-4395 ADTARDSPAGNPDAD
+4395 
-4410 ALGLTSRHL
+4410 
-4419 AYVIYTSGSTGLP
+4419 
-4432 KGVMVE
+4432 
-4438 HRSVMNLWQALEQT
+4438 
-4452 VYGEGRP
+4452 
-4459 CARVALNA
+4459 
-4467 ALSFDASVQA
+4467 
-4477 LVQLLSGRCL
+4477 
-4487 VIVPQAIRLDAA
+4487 
-4499 ALSAFLKDQRID
+4499 
-4511 VFDCT
+4511 
-4516 PAQLDLLVAGG
+4516 
-4527 AFDDAP
+4527 
-4533 GLPGA
+4533 
-4538 ILVGG
+4538 
-4543 DAMAASTWDTLCR
+4543 
-4556 TDGVRVYNVYGPT
+4556 
-4569 ECTVDA
+4569 
-4575 TLCAL
+4575 
-4580 RGQSGRPSIGRPLAN
+4580 
-4595 TRAYL
+4595 
-4600 LDARQQP
+4600 
-4607 VPVGVAGELC
+4607 
-4617 IGGAGV
+4617 
-4623 ARGYLNRPE
+4623 
-4632 LTAERFLPDPFSG
+4632 
-4645 EAGARMYRTGDLGR
+4645 
-4659 WLPDGRI
+4659 
-4666 EYLGR
+4666 
-4671 NDHQVKIRGFRI
+4671 
-4683 EPGEIQAVLEQH
+4683 
-4695 PDVVQAAVVAHEDAA
+4695 
-4710 GGKQLVG
+4710 
-4717 YAVAA
+4717 
-4722 GAARLEPAALR
+4722 
-4733 RYLAERLPDYMVP
+4733 
-4746 AAMVRLD
+4746 
-4753 ALPLTANGKIDRQA
+4753 
-4767 LPAPDFGAGAN
+4767 
-4778 ARAPLTPNEHAL
+4778 
-4790 AALFAEALGLDK
+4790 
-4802 VGIDD
+4802 
-4807 SFFDLGGH
+4807 
-4815 SLLATRLVS
+4815 
-4824 RIRAELD
+4824 
-4831 AALPVRALFEAP
+4831 
-4843 SVALLAQRLNADGA
+4843 
-4857 DGDLDLVLP
+4857 
-4866 LRATGNKRPLF
+4866 
-4877 CVHTATGLGWPYAGL
+4877 
-4892 VAHVGREVP
+4892 
-4901 VYALQ
+4901 
-4906 SPFLDAHAPL
+4906 
-4916 HDDIGAVVDRYIAAL
+4916 
-4931 QAVQP
+4931 
-4936 QGPYRLLGWSIGGVI
+4936 
-4951 AHRIATRLEQLGHA
+4951 AHRGHA
-4965 VELLALL
+4965 
-4972 DSHPAQRAQT
+4972 
-4982 QPSTQ
+4982 
-4987 AQLLRRFL
+4987 
-4995 DIIGWPAGE
+4995 
-5004 DEVPADPPLDTLA
+5004 
-5017 RLHAQHDR
+5017 
-5025 LSVLTLAQVHRLF
+5025 
-5038 DVFKHHLRLWRA
+5038 
-5050 PDLGRV
+5050 
-5056 HGRTVLFEATRAAP
+5056 
-5070 RPEPLHTLWTPHVAR
+5070 
-5085 AMAVHGIP
+5085 
-5093 CTHDDMARPA
+5093 
-5103 CLAAIG
+5103 
-5109 QQLKDAL
+5109 

>member
-82 HRCIDLPVAMLAIFK
+82 HRCVDLPVAMLAIFK

-128 ASAAGAGMHAPGLRQ
+128 TSAAGAGMHAPGLRQ

-189 GVPYLVSTHMRRCEL
+189 GVPHLVSTHMRRCEL

-266 VLAVMPED
+266 VLAVMPEH

-458 VVAAEHT
+458 AVAAEHT

-490 MLEALPLTPNGKIDR
+490 MLDALPLTPNGKIDR

-527 RALAGLFAEVLG
+527 RALASLFAEVLG

-566 RATLQIGLSVRAL
+566 RTTLQIGLSVRAL

-737 THVLLLLLHHIA
+737 AHVLLLLLHHIA

-1068 QRLLQ
+1068 RRLLQ
-1073 GWNATAQPVPERS
+1073 GWNATAQPVPDRS

-1108 RRFTYADLNARAN
+1108 HRFTYADLNARAN

-1368 VYGPTETTTYAIAY
+1368 VYGPTETTTYAVAY

-1393 VPIGGP
+1393 VPLGGP

-1447 DPFGAPGARLYRSGD
+1447 DPFGPPGARLYRSGD

-1522 GYVVAAEHTQ
+1522 GYAVAAEHTQ

-1579 TAQSASRTPRTPVE
+1579 TAQSASRTPRTPRTPVE

-1893 DRARPAAPSHRGAA
+1893 
-1907 VPLRIAPALHRDL
+1907 
-1920 VAVGQR
+1920 
-1926 HGASL
+1926 
-1931 FMVLHAALA
+1931 
-1940 ILLSR
+1940 
-1945 LGAGADVVVG
+1945 
-1955 SPIAGRTEATL
+1955 
-1966 DPLVGFFVN
+1966 
-1975 TLALRTNTSG
+1975 
-1985 DPDIATLLSQV
+1985 
-1996 REHCLAAYAHQDLPF
+1996 
-2011 ERVIEALNPARTLS
+2011 
-2025 AHPLFQ
+2025 
-2031 VMLGLQNASQQ
+2031 
-2042 PRLDLADLRT
+2042 
-2052 AHQPVHVPVVKFD
+2052 
-2065 LVFNMR
+2065 
-2071 EWADTQDAPEGLQGH
+2071 
-2086 IEYAVDLFD
+2086 
-2095 APTVERLARQWQRVL
+2095 
-2110 EAIATAP
+2110 
-2117 GCRISAI
+2117 
-2124 DLLDDDDRRLLQ
+2124 
-2136 GWNAT
+2136 
-2141 AQPVPERSIPAL
+2141 
-2153 FEQQVARDPETI
+2153 
-2165 AVTFGET
+2165 
-2172 RLSYAVLNARA
+2172 
-2183 NRLAHHLL
+2183 
-2191 ALGVQPEDR
+2191 
-2200 VAVALHRCVD
+2200 
-2210 LPVAMLAIFKAGAVY
+2210 
-2225 LPVDPNYP
+2225 
-2233 AERVAFM
+2233 
-2240 LDDARPTLLLTTST
+2240 
-2254 AGAGMHAPGLRQLCL
+2254 
-2269 DDLAL
+2269 
-2274 DGLPAHN
+2274 
-2281 PGLPIAPQHAAY
+2281 
-2293 LIYTSGS
+2293 
-2300 TGKPKGVL
+2300 
-2308 VSHRGVPHLVSTHR
+2308 
-2322 RRCELGPGCRV
+2322 
-2333 LQFASPS
+2333 
-2340 FDAALSELLRP
+2340 
-2351 LLSGATSVMAPPD
+2351 
-2364 DLVPGA
+2364 
-2370 PLAALLLRERVTHVT
+2370 
-2385 LPPAV
+2385 
-2390 LAVMPEDSLASVR
+2390 
-2403 YLIVAGEAV
+2403 
-2412 SPALVE
+2412 
-2418 RWHHGRRMINAYG
+2418 
-2431 PTEATVLA
+2431 
-2439 SMSAPMAGAD
+2439 
-2449 DLSIGTP
+2449 
-2456 IDNTQIHLLDAM
+2456 
-2468 LRPVPIGAAGELCIG
+2468 
-2483 GPGVARGYLNRPGLT
+2483 
-2498 AERFVADPFGPPGAR
+2498 
-2513 LYRSGDLGR
+2513 
-2522 WRHDG
+2522 
-2527 TLEFLGRIDE
+2527 
-2537 QVKIRGFRI
+2537 
-2546 EPGEVQAV
+2546 
-2554 LEQHPEVAQATVIAR
+2554 
-2569 EDQPGNR
+2569 
-2576 QLVGYVVAAEHT
+2576 
-2588 QPEPAALRRYLAEHL
+2588 
-2603 PDYMVPAAVV
+2603 
-2613 MLEALPLTPNGK
+2613 
-2625 IDRKALPAPEAGAD
+2625 
-2639 ASQAYEAPQ
+2639 
-2648 GEAETELA
+2648 
-2656 RIWGEILKRDR
+2656 
-2667 VGRTD
+2667 
-2672 QFFELGGHS
+2672 
-2681 LLAVRTV
+2681 
-2688 TAMRQAFGVD
+2688 
-2698 VAVRDLFAWPVLK
+2698 
-2711 DLAAHLRQ
+2711 
-2719 AARADLPAISAAERG
+2719 
-2734 AQVPM
+2734 
-2739 SFAQRALWFL
+2739 
-2749 AQIDGITQVHLV
+2749 
-2761 PIGVQLRGHLDR
+2761 
-2773 DALRRALDRIVA
+2773 
-2785 RHEALRTTFAVADGQ
+2785 
-2800 PVQRILPAHA
+2800 
-2810 ARLRLDETDLRGH
+2810 
-2823 GHPHDALQRLIA
+2823 
-2835 LECETPF
+2835 
-2842 DLGTDP
+2842 
-2848 AIRGRLIR
+2848 
-2856 QADDA
+2856 
-2861 YTLLVTLHHIA
+2861 
-2872 TDGWSVGVFLRELGA
+2872 
-2887 LYNAFTQAQDD
+2887 
-2898 PLPALALQYADY
+2898 
-2910 SLWQQRWMASDAP
+2910 
-2923 QRQAAYWKTM
+2923 
-2933 LADAPEQ
+2933 
-2940 LELPTDH
+2940 
-2947 PRPLRRAYAGALL
+2947 
-2960 DVTLD
+2960 
-2965 ATLTAGLKALS
+2965 
-2976 RRHGTTLFMT
+2976 
-2986 LLTGWAI
+2986 
-2993 LLSRLSR
+2993 
-3000 QRDVVI
+3000 
-3006 GTAVANRGHAEVEPL
+3006 
-3021 IGFFA
+3021 
-3026 NMLALRVDLDDAP
+3026 
-3039 TVGQLL
+3039 
-3045 RQVKARAIAAQ
+3045 
-3056 QHEDLPFEHV
+3056 
-3066 VELTRPTR
+3066 
-3074 SLARNPLFQVVFVWQ
+3074 
-3089 NTPEEALALNGLTA
+3089 
-3103 TPLRMETRTTAK
+3103 
-3115 FDLTLALQETGDRI
+3115 
-3129 SGGIEYATALFE
+3129 
-3141 PGTIERFAGYL
+3141 
-3152 RTLLQAMVDDDA
+3152 
-3164 RPVDRL
+3164 
-3170 PMLPAAERQH
+3170 
-3180 LLAGADAAAHAV
+3180 
-3192 SEATLPQL
+3192 
-3200 FERQAAQTPEAIAV
+3200 
-3214 VFEAQSLTYAELNR
+3214 
-3228 RANRL
+3228 
-3233 AHGLIAQG
+3233 
-3241 IGPAQFVGIALP
+3241 
-3253 RGLDLLVAL
+3253 
-3262 LAVLKAGAAYLP
+3262 
-3274 LDPDYPQD
+3274 
-3282 RLAFMI
+3282 
-3288 EDAQPTLV
+3288 
-3296 ITHAAV
+3296 
-3302 ADRLP
+3302 
-3307 AGAPQWTLDAPE
+3307 
-3319 TEARLSRMPA
+3319 
-3329 ADPTDAHR
+3329 
-3337 VRPLLPSHPVYV
+3337 
-3349 IYTSGS
+3349 
-3355 TGKPKGVVIEHRNV
+3355 
-3369 ARLLRVTE
+3369 
-3377 PPFRFDHTDVWT
+3377 
-3389 LFHSFAFDFSVWEIW
+3389 
-3404 GALAYGGRLVVVPA
+3404 
-3418 LCARAPDAFYA
+3418 
-3429 LLCREGVTVLNQ
+3429 
-3441 TPSAFQQLIAAQARS
+3441 
-3456 DAAHR
+3456 
-3461 LRCIVFGGEALELH
+3461 
-3475 TLLPW
+3475 
-3480 IRRND
+3480 
-3485 PERTRLINMYGI
+3485 
-3497 TEITVHATFCPIGRA
+3497 
-3512 DIEAGAGSRIG
+3512 
-3523 TPLADLRLHLLDEAL
+3523 
-3538 EPVPVGVLGE
+3538 
-3548 LYIGGPGLARGYL
+3548 
-3561 NRPALTAE
+3561 
-3569 RFIASPFGPPG
+3569 
-3580 ARLYKSGDIGRRLPD
+3580 
-3595 GTFEF
+3595 
-3600 LGRNDDQVKIRGFR
+3600 
-3614 IELGEI
+3614 
-3620 EAKLAAQPGV
+3620 
-3630 RDAVVLAREDRAG
+3630 
-3643 DKQLVAYLVPEAGGA
+3643 
-3658 LHAATLRD
+3658 
-3666 SLARELADYMLPSAY
+3666 
-3681 VMLDTLP
+3681 
-3688 LTVNGKLDRK
+3688 
-3698 ALPAPQGDAYVRRGD
+3698 
-3713 AAPQGAMET
+3713 
-3722 ALAAIWSAVLQR
+3722 
-3734 ESIGRHDN
+3734 
-3742 FFELGGHSLLAV
+3742 
-3754 RLLSQI
+3754 
-3760 RDALQ
+3760 
-3765 LEMPLSALFSHP
+3765 
-3777 SLAGFAAAAEQT
+3777 
-3789 GRTTVTAIPPADR
+3789 
-3802 GAPLALSFAQQR
+3802 
-3814 LWFLAQMEGTRVSEA
+3814 
-3829 YHIPGAFRLEGTLDP
+3829 
-3844 AALAAALDRIVARHE
+3844 
-3859 ALRTTFG
+3859 
-3866 EHDGVAVQVI
+3866 
-3876 APPDIGLALQTHDLS
+3876 
-3891 GIDDPQAREARLRQ
+3891 
-3905 HLAQQARAPFDLARS
+3905 
-3920 PLMRAGLFRLAPQE
+3920 
-3934 HVLFLCLH
+3934 
-3942 HIVFD
+3942 
-3947 GWSMGVLLHELS
+3947 
-3959 ALYAA
+3959 
-3964 LRETGADAHD
+3964 
-3974 PLPPLPI
+3974 
-3981 QYPDY
+3981 
-3986 AQWQRRWIGG
+3986 
-3996 ERQRHQ
+3996 
-4002 ADYWRQALA
+4002 
-4011 GVPSVIAL
+4011 
-4019 PTDRPRPPRQDY
+4019 
-4031 AGAHCPVVLDAA
+4031 
-4043 LSRRLGALSQRH
+4043 
-4055 GVTLYMTLMAAWATL
+4055 
-4070 LSRLSGQHDIVIG
+4070 
-4083 SPTAGRTR
+4083 
-4091 SETEH
+4091 
-4096 LIGFFVNTLAMR
+4096 
-4108 YQLAPGQT
+4108 
-4116 VAGLLAH
+4116 
-4123 SRQQVLA
+4123 
-4130 AQQHADLPFEQIVDL
+4130 
-4145 VQPPR
+4145 
-4150 SLAHAPIF
+4150 
-4158 QVLFAWQ
+4158 
-4165 NVPPGRLALP
+4165 
-4175 ALTASPLRG
+4175 
-4184 PGSVSAKFDLTL
+4184 
-4196 TLQEADGR
+4196 
-4204 IVGTL
+4204 
-4209 EYATALYDGATV
+4209 
-4221 ERYIDHWRTLLEAM
+4221 
-4235 ADDDSRPLA
+4235 
-4244 DLPLLTPAQRQQV
+4244 
-4257 LAQWNAT
+4257 
-4264 QAPYPRHACLH
+4264 
-4275 QSFEAQAGRTPDAV
+4275 
-4289 AVVHEARQLTYAQLN
+4289 
-4304 AQANRLAHR
+4304 
-4313 LIALGVRPDARV
+4313 
-4325 ALCMMRGVEM
+4325 
-4335 VVGLLGILK
+4335 
-4344 AGGAYVPLDPNH
+4344 
-4356 PPARLAAMLEDCA
+4356 
-4369 PAAVVVKDALPSG
+4369 
-4382 LPAQGLPVVSLDE
+4382 
-4395 ADTARDSPAGNPDAD
+4395 
-4410 ALGLTSRHL
+4410 
-4419 AYVIYTSGSTGLP
+4419 
-4432 KGVMVE
+4432 
-4438 HRSVMNLWQALEQT
+4438 
-4452 VYGEGRP
+4452 
-4459 CARVALNA
+4459 
-4467 ALSFDASVQA
+4467 
-4477 LVQLLSGRCL
+4477 
-4487 VIVPQAIRLDAA
+4487 
-4499 ALSAFLKDQRID
+4499 
-4511 VFDCT
+4511 
-4516 PAQLDLLVAGG
+4516 
-4527 AFDDAP
+4527 
-4533 GLPGA
+4533 
-4538 ILVGG
+4538 
-4543 DAMAASTWDTLCR
+4543 
-4556 TDGVRVYNVYGPT
+4556 
-4569 ECTVDA
+4569 
-4575 TLCAL
+4575 
-4580 RGQSGRPSIGRPLAN
+4580 
-4595 TRAYL
+4595 
-4600 LDARQQP
+4600 
-4607 VPVGVAGELC
+4607 
-4617 IGGAGV
+4617 
-4623 ARGYLNRPE
+4623 
-4632 LTAERFLPDPFSG
+4632 
-4645 EAGARMYRTGDLGR
+4645 
-4659 WLPDGRI
+4659 
-4666 EYLGR
+4666 
-4671 NDHQVKIRGFRI
+4671 
-4683 EPGEIQAVLEQH
+4683 
-4695 PDVVQAAVVAHEDAA
+4695 
-4710 GGKQLVG
+4710 
-4717 YAVAA
+4717 
-4722 GAARLEPAALR
+4722 
-4733 RYLAERLPDYMVP
+4733 
-4746 AAMVRLD
+4746 
-4753 ALPLTANGKIDRQA
+4753 
-4767 LPAPDFGAGAN
+4767 
-4778 ARAPLTPNEHAL
+4778 
-4790 AALFAEALGLDK
+4790 
-4802 VGIDD
+4802 
-4807 SFFDLGGH
+4807 
-4815 SLLATRLVS
+4815 
-4824 RIRAELD
+4824 
-4831 AALPVRALFEAP
+4831 
-4843 SVALLAQRLNADGA
+4843 
-4857 DGDLDLVLP
+4857 
-4866 LRATGNKRPLF
+4866 
-4877 CVHTATGLGWPYAGL
+4877 
-4892 VAHVGREVP
+4892 
-4901 VYALQ
+4901 
-4906 SPFLDAHAPL
+4906 
-4916 HDDIGAVVDRYIAAL
+4916 
-4931 QAVQP
+4931 
-4936 QGPYRLLGWSIGGVI
+4936 
-4951 AHRIATRLEQLGHA
+4951 
-4965 VELLALL
+4965 
-4972 DSHPAQRAQT
+4972 
-4982 QPSTQ
+4982 
-4987 AQLLRRFL
+4987 
-4995 DIIGWPAGE
+4995 
-5004 DEVPADPPLDTLA
+5004 
-5017 RLHAQHDR
+5017 
-5025 LSVLTLAQVHRLF
+5025 
-5038 DVFKHHLRLWRA
+5038 
-5050 PDLGRV
+5050 
-5056 HGRTVLFEATRAAP
+5056 
-5070 RPEPLHTLWTPHVAR
+5070 
-5085 AMAVHGIP
+5085 
-5093 CTHDDMARPA
+5093 
-5103 CLAAIG
+5103 
-5109 QQLKDAL
+5109 